1 MLLDDCNARV
11 CIEHPLHGSESRRSA
26 SLGCSRSLIKSAGNF
41 SRLSIRVSQ
50 DLAFG
55 RSTTALP
62 TRLISTSFPVKRNS
76 FGKRTAWLSPF
87 LNNLAVFMRTTL
99 LPATYIFI
107 VYMIRGRSSNRPY
120 FRGDIEETSLLM
132 LDLSS

>member
-1 MLLDDCNARV
+1 MLLDDRNARV
-11 CIEHPLHGSESRRSA
+11 GIEHPFHGRESRRST
-26 SLGCSRSLIKSAGNF
+26 SPGCSRSLIKSGGNF
-41 SRLSIRVSQ
+41 SKLSIRVSQ

-87 LNNLAVFMRTTL
+87 LNNLAVFM
-99 LPATYIFI
+99 A
-107 VYMIRGRSSNRPY
+107 V
-120 FRGDIEETSLLM
+120 SL
-132 LDLSS
+132 

>member
-26 SLGCSRSLIKSAGNF
+26 SSGCSRSLIKSGGNF
-41 SRLSIRVSQ
+41 PRLSIRVSQ

-87 LNNLAVFMRTTL
+87 LNNLAVFKGPRCCFIYTYSIYRQRSAL
-99 LPATYIFI
+99 QPALFS
-107 VYMIRGRSSNRPY
+107 RRH
-120 FRGDIEETSLLM
+120 RGDITSYAG
-132 LDLSS
+132 LSS